1 MPANLDVD
9 LLKTFIAIAEH
20 GSYTKAA
27 EQVHKTQS
35 AISMQMKRLE
45 EIVSRPVFQKQGR
58 SNTLTTD
65 GQRLLDYAYRITKL
79 NDEAVSTFRQ
89 PELTGLVRLGT
100 PEDYADR
107 LLPEILARFAR
118 SHPLVQVDVEC
129 LGSAALATAVKKKD
143 LDLSIVTNGKDV
155 ECDTIIRRE
164 DLVWVTALRHCAH
177 EQEVLPLALSHI
189 TCSWRH
195 MAIDALEAIN
205 RPYRIAY
212 ASSNSNA
219 IAATVLAGTA
229 IAAIPKFTIRPGMR
243 VLGEADNFPPLGDF
257 EIGLIHAAAPGNNV
271 IDALACHITESFCN
285 LHSAMI
291 AAE

>member
-27 EQVHKTQS
+27 DQVHKTQS

-45 EIVSRPVFQKQGR
+45 DIVSRPVFQKQGR
-58 SNTLTTD
+58 TNTLTAD
-65 GQRLLDYAYRITKL
+65 GKRLLDYAYRIAKL
-79 NDEAVSTFRQ
+79 NDEAISIFRQ
-89 PELTGLVRLGT
+89 PELTGLIRFGT
-100 PEDYADR
+100 PEDYADSI
-107 LLPEILARFAR
+107 LPEVLARFAR

-129 LGSAALATAVKKKD
+129 LGSAELSSAIKNKE
-143 LDLSIVTNGKDV
+143 LDLSVITMGKDT

-164 DLVWVTALRHCAH
+164 QLVWVTAMRHSAH
-177 EQEVLPLALSHI
+177 EQEIIPLALSHI
-189 TCSWRH
+189 SCSWRH

-229 IAAIPKFTIRPGMR
+229 IAAIPRFTIRPGMR
-243 VLGEADNFPPLGDF
+243 ILDETDNFPPLGNF
-257 EIGLIHAAAPGNNV
+257 EIGLLHATAPCNNV
-271 IDALACHITESFCN
+271 IDALACHITESFSN
-285 LHSAMI
+285 MHSTMI